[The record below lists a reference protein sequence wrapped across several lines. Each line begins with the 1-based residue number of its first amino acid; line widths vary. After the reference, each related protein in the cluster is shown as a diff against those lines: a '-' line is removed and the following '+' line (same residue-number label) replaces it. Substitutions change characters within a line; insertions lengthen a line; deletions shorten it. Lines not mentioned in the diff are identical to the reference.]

1 MKNEGHSKQRGK
13 HEQRNSRVK
22 ERPHSGSKERPWC
35 LALSVN
41 REAGECSSGGVERV
55 WGLFCEQ
62 GLSAGF
68 GMDIT
73 EQLTRKK
80 VWLLCEAIIGEED
93 FLEELVATPEK
104 KHQRENP
111 SILCSMPLRKRIYF
125 PGFLIF
131 LVIKMDSL
139 VLHYYLYRIRNSVL

>member
-41 REAGECSSGGVERV
+41 REAGECSSGGVEGV
-55 WGLFCEQ
+55 WGLFYGQ

-68 GMDIT
+68 GMDIA

-80 VWLLCEAIIGEED
+80 LWLLCEANCTGGRL

-111 SILCSMPLRKRIYF
+111 SILCSRPLRSRIYF
-125 PGFLIF
+125 PAF
-131 LVIKMDSL
+131 
-139 VLHYYLYRIRNSVL
+139 